1 MRTLPL
7 FIALLGG
14 CSFSA
19 ATPANSDSPIVVD
32 GPVNDTAVDA
42 RPIDARPIDAA
53 PVGRVTGAQVQWK
66 FNEGSGLTAADSAGL
81 TPAYDLVRTS
91 LLNSE
96 WSNGGLTFTAA
107 SNARTVSML
116 TRPTTACL
124 ASKSATLEAWIVPK
138 NETQGLPTQPSMPP
152 RPAIIAGLT
161 SSINSRS
168 FEISQAGRH
177 IIGRTRTMAPNAL
190 ELQASDVVTAGAL
203 VHVALVQEQATQRLY
218 INGVEK
224 DSQISPLMSWE
235 AYAMVVG
242 GDTNLNAPWLGTAR
256 AVVLYCS
263 ALTAVQVQGNFAFG
277 PTL

>member
-53 PVGRVTGAQVQWK
+53 PVGRVTGAQAQWK
-66 FNEGSGLTAADSAGL
+66 FNEGVGLIAADSAGL
-81 TPAYDLVRTS
+81 MPAYDLVRNS

-96 WSNGGLTFTAA
+96 WSNGGLTFTASTNA
-107 SNARTVSML
+107 STASRLIRPVATCL
-116 TRPTTACL
+116 GTRS
-124 ASKSATLEAWIVPK
+124 ASLEAWIVPK
-138 NETQGLPTQPSMPP
+138 NDSQGSATT
-152 RPAIIAGLT
+152 PAIIAGIT
-161 SSINSRS
+161 ASVASRS

-177 IIGRTRTMAPNAL
+177 IIGRTRTMDPNAL

-203 VHVALVQEQATQRLY
+203 VHVVLVQEQATQRLY

-235 AYAMVVG
+235 AYSMVVG
-242 GDTNLNAPWLGTAR
+242 GDSNLNASWLGTVR

-277 PTL
+277 PML